1 MIYSHCFR
9 AFLVVIC
16 HLKGQGNQEILKLNV
31 TYQLLVYSVD
41 VNILGVN
48 VNIIKENTETG
59 LEASREVGVEL
70 NTDKTKHKI
79 ITYRQENEG

>member
-1 MIYSHCFR
+1 
-9 AFLVVIC
+9 
-16 HLKGQGNQEILKLNV
+16 LKLNV